1 MKQKKLFIIV
11 LCIIIFTSL
20 ITTYCFY
27 RYSSKKQ
34 EVDSNAVDWVNKKNK
49 DTHEITRNIEI
60 PGFSE
65 LNMLANEIK
74 QPISFY
80 NPEVNEC
87 YFKITLLTKD
97 GEKLWQSKL
106 IEPGKGMHE
115 IDLEKKLSAGTY
127 ENAKIKY
134 ECFTLDESQSPLNGS
149 EIEITLNVA

>member
-1 MKQKKLFIIV
+1 MKKTTFVGI
-11 LCIIIFTSL
+11 CIIIFVSL

-27 RYSSKKQ
+27 RYNSKKQ
-34 EVDSNAVDWVNKKNK
+34 EIDSDAVDWIDKKNK
-49 DTHEITRNIEI
+49 DTPEIIRNIEI

-65 LNMLANEIK
+65 LNILANEIK
-74 QPISFY
+74 QPISFH

-106 IEPGKGMHE
+106 IEPGKGMYE
-115 IDLEKKLSAGTY
+115 IHLEKKLSVGTY
-127 ENAKIKY
+127 ENARIKY